1 MDTSG
6 PIQVLLVED
15 DEDDFV
21 LTRDCLRSLGSR
33 RVELEWVAT
42 RDEAL
47 VALASGRHDVC
58 LLDYQL
64 GSTTGLELLQ
74 QARRQGWR
82 GPFILLTGQD
92 DATLDHEAQQA
103 GAADFL
109 QKSHLTPTLLERS
122 IRYALQH
129 ARTLEALRRSQESF
143 RELIER
149 LPDGIGVQHGER
161 LVYANP
167 ALVALLGCASA
178 EALLSMS
185 RRELS
190 ELFLQEET
198 WADIQRD
205 HAEALRTG
213 QSSPPRE
220 TRLLRKTGS
229 PALVEITLVPLVF
242 DGQPSLLWSVR
253 DLTERRQMEARLLHA
268 DRMASLGVLS
278 AGVAHE
284 INNPLA
290 YTLSNL
296 DYLETNV
303 LPRLELPDTRRGEV
317 RELVSDARLGATRV
331 SDIVKQLKL
340 FSRVDE
346 DAPPEPV
353 DVNRVLETAIRMAS
367 NEVKHRARLVR
378 DYGEPLMVRAHEG
391 RLGQVILNLL
401 VNAAHAIPEGDVE
414 HHEIRVVT
422 WRSGAEVVIE
432 VRDTGMGIPEENL
445 ERVFEPFFT
454 TKPVGVGTGLGLSI
468 CHGIVTGFGGR
479 MSVES
484 RVGQGSTFRVILNAA
499 ANARPA
505 EPEAKAPVELA
516 PGRRGRILVVDDE
529 PMIGVAIRRT
539 LQREHEVVTTTSARE
554 AQARLR
560 GGEHFD
566 LILCDVMMPEMSGVD
581 LHQELSSQAPQLAE
595 RMVFLTGGAFTPNAR
610 AFLSQVKNARVDKPF
625 SAEELRTLVRT
636 RLEKS

>member
-1 MDTSG
+1 MDASG

-15 DEDDFV
+15 DEDDFI
-21 LTRDCLRSLGSR
+21 LTRDCLRSLGPR
-33 RVELEWVAT
+33 RFELEWVAT
-42 RDEAL
+42 FDEAL
-47 VALASGRHDVC
+47 AALASGRHDVC
-58 LLDYQL
+58 LLDYRL
-64 GSTTGLELLQ
+64 GETTGLELLQ
-74 QARRQGWR
+74 RARQQGWR
-82 GPFILLTGQD
+82 GPFILLTGQSD
-92 DATLDHEAQQA
+92 TTLDHEAQQA

-109 QKSHLTPTLLERS
+109 QKAHLTPTLLERS

-149 LPDGIGVQHGER
+149 LPDGIGVQHVER

-167 ALVALLGCASA
+167 ALVALIGCASA
-178 EALLSMS
+178 EELLGMS
-185 RRELS
+185 REELS
-190 ELFLQEET
+190 ALFLQAET
-198 WADIQRD
+198 WAEIQRD

-213 QSSPPRE
+213 RASPPRE

-353 DVNRVLETAIRMAS
+353 DVHRVMETAIRMAS
-367 NEVKHRARLVR
+367 NEVKHRAKLVR
-378 DYGEPLMVRAHEG
+378 DYGEPLLARAHEG
-391 RLGQVILNLL
+391 RLGQVLLNLL

-422 WRSGAEVVIE
+422 RRSGADVVIE
-432 VRDTGMGIPEENL
+432 VRDTGVGIPEENL

-468 CHGIVTGFGGR
+468 CHGIVSGFGGR

-484 RVGQGSTFRVILNAA
+484 RVGQGSTFRVILPAA
-499 ANARPA
+499 TNARPV
-505 EPEAKAPVELA
+505 EPAPRARVELA

-560 GGEHFD
+560 DGEHFD

-581 LHQELSSQAPQLAE
+581 LHQELSSHAPQLAE

-610 AFLSQVKNARVDKPF
+610 AFLSQVKNPRVDKPF
-625 SAEELRTLVRT
+625 SSEELRSLVRS